1 MCVQCYNC
9 LGQECT
15 PFAPSLPNKSA
26 CDPAA
31 YDACAITSVSSNGTT
46 SIDKKKLVKKFFCSK
61 TSMDNDTKC
70 SLKSQWTVKH
80 SGHLYVYNLG
90 AANALISTVLTLYN
104 QIF

>member
-46 SIDKKKLVKKFFCSK
+46 S
-61 TSMDNDTKC
+61 MYNDTKC
-70 SLKSQWTVKH
+70 TV
-80 SGHLYVYNLG
+80 V
-90 AANALISTVLTLYN
+90 TL
-104 QIF
+104 